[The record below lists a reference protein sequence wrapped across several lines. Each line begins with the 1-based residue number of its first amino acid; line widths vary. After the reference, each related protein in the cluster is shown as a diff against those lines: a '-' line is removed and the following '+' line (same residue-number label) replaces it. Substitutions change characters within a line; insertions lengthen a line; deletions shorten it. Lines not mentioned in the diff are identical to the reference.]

1 MGGKRLAR
9 AFSWSI
15 TRRLRYAREDM
26 SLPTLQPI
34 PVRDNVDRA
43 QFDSEILTQNRP
55 VVLRGL
61 AATWPA
67 VREGDKSPSALRD
80 YLLGFDSARPVRAMV
95 ADAAVQG
102 RFFYR
107 DDMRGFNFERREE
120 PLRSALDRLLGQL
133 DVERVPAT
141 YIEST
146 PIAEHLPG
154 FSQENSLAL
163 LPATVAPRIWIGNA
177 VTTQTHF
184 DVKDN
189 IACVVAGRRRFTLF
203 PPDQLPNLYVG
214 PFDFTLSGPPVSMVS
229 LHEPDFDRYP
239 KFREALAHARTA
251 ELGPGD
257 ALYIPYMWWHHV
269 VSLERFNVLVN
280 YWWNTARTIGASP
293 LDCLLHGV
301 MALRDLPPAQR
312 EVWRTVFDHY
322 VFQRNGDP
330 MAHLAPEH
338 RGMFGAMTPEHA
350 KEIKAILVK
359 ILSR

>member
-1 MGGKRLAR
+1 LGACARLDVEVL
-9 AFSWSI
+9 FSVTS
-15 TRRLRYAREDM
+15 
-26 SLPTLQPI
+26 LQPI
-34 PVRDNVDRA
+34 PVRDGVDPD
-43 QFDSEILTQNRP
+43 QFSAEIVPQNRP
-55 VVLRGL
+55 VVMRGL
-61 AATWPA
+61 AAAWPA
-67 VREGDKSPSALRD
+67 VREGGRSAHALRD
-80 YLLGFDSARPVRAMV
+80 YLLRFDSGRPIRAMV

-120 PLRSALDRLLGQL
+120 PLPHALDRLLGQV
-133 DVERVPAT
+133 DAERSSAM

-146 PIAEHLPG
+146 PIPEHLPG

-163 LPATVAPRIWIGNA
+163 LPPTITPRIWIGNA

-184 DVKDN
+184 DLKDN

-203 PPDQLPNLYVG
+203 PPEQLPNLYVG

-229 LHEPDFDRYP
+229 LHAPDFGRYP
-239 KFREALAHARTA
+239 KFKEALEHAQTA

-269 VSLERFNVLVN
+269 ESLERFNVLVN
-280 YWWNTARTIGASP
+280 YWWNTARNLGASP

-301 MALRDLPPAQR
+301 MALRDLPPVQR
-312 EVWRTVFDHY
+312 EAWRIVFDHY

-338 RGMFGAMTPEHA
+338 RGLFGTMTAERA
-350 KEIKAILVK
+350 KEIKAILVR
-359 ILSR
+359 ILGK